1 MDQPQSATPGMEPWT
16 QANDVES
23 ASAEE
28 VGEALSIRI
37 TRFLRL
43 CWVKRRMISGILA
56 TGILL
61 SLLYAL
67 SQPVMYT
74 STTTLM
80 PPENGSSNSNLMSL
94 LSSAAPAS
102 GVGSAALGMKTTGA
116 EFVGIMGSRTVQE
129 SLVKRF
135 DLVHH
140 YKGKLVEDACTRL
153 KADTTIHED
162 PRSGIITI
170 SVKADDTVLASNIAS
185 GYVTELD
192 RIVTN
197 NSTSAARRE
206 RIFLEGRLSYIKN
219 DLDNSAKTLSQFS
232 AKSRT
237 IDVPSQGKAMMDFGL
252 RLQDQMVVARA
263 DLAGLKQSY
272 SEDNAKVRAARAQIA
287 VLQRQIDKTMGSTEG
302 PSLDG
307 DNSVYPSVRELPA
320 LGLTYSD
327 LERRI
332 HVEEALWDALTR
344 QYEAARVQE
353 AKEIP
358 TVRILDVAD
367 VPQRKSS
374 SARKNFVLLGTLF
387 SFFIAGAFV
396 YFTEFWANLDTQDE
410 RRTLVREIADEMRKF
425 QARVFRLPGLSWAR
439 ARLLTR
445 R

>member
-1 MDQPQSATPGMEPWT
+1 
-16 QANDVES
+16 
-23 ASAEE
+23 
-28 VGEALSIRI
+28 
-37 TRFLRL
+37 
-43 CWVKRRMISGILA
+43 
-56 TGILL
+56 
-61 SLLYAL
+61 
-67 SQPVMYT
+67 
-74 STTTLM
+74 
-80 PPENGSSNSNLMSL
+80 
-94 LSSAAPAS
+94 
-102 GVGSAALGMKTTGA
+102 
-116 EFVGIMGSRTVQE
+116 
-129 SLVKRF
+129 
-135 DLVHH
+135 
-140 YKGKLVEDACTRL
+140 
-153 KADTTIHED
+153 
-162 PRSGIITI
+162 
-170 SVKADDTVLASNIAS
+170 
-185 GYVTELD
+185 
-192 RIVTN
+192 
-197 NSTSAARRE
+197 
-206 RIFLEGRLSYIKN
+206 
-219 DLDNSAKTLSQFS
+219 
-232 AKSRT
+232 
-237 IDVPSQGKAMMDFGL
+237 MMDFGL

>member
-1 MDQPQSATPGMEPWT
+1 
-16 QANDVES
+16 
-23 ASAEE
+23 
-28 VGEALSIRI
+28 
-37 TRFLRL
+37 
-43 CWVKRRMISGILA
+43 
-56 TGILL
+56 
-61 SLLYAL
+61 
-67 SQPVMYT
+67 MYT